1 MLNEKE
7 DFEFCQDSEKLAEA
21 FGRDFS
27 DKLEAKKESS
37 QLKLGLSTF
46 EGQFHVINGLL
57 MSKMLFSECTR
68 LEKVWLSKK
77 FHKTKNY
84 CSERSFVLC

>member
-7 DFEFCQDSEKLAEA
+7 DFDFCQDSEKLAEA

-46 EGQFHVINGLL
+46 EGQFHVMNGLL

-68 LEKVWLSKK
+68 LEKSLVIKK
-77 FHKTKNY
+77 
-84 CSERSFVLC
+84 VLQNKKLLFREIF